1 MRFRVA
7 AWFAFLVVACVVPPS
22 LHADWPGI
30 LGPQRDGHA
39 RPSERLTGSADAK
52 PKIRW
57 QVAAGEGFAGAA
69 VSAGRVCLFDREDAS
84 DRVRCIELS
93 TGKELWVKTLP
104 ASYRGSINPDS
115 GPRCVPTIVNDRVL
129 LATAAGD
136 LYCLRWAT
144 GDKIWHRPLRKEFGA
159 EDGYFGAGSTPW
171 VGKDRIVVN
180 VGAKKAGIVCLSL
193 EDGSTLW
200 TATGADASYA
210 SPIGITVEGA
220 ETVVV
225 PTRLVT
231 YGLDVETGR
240 VQWEFPF
247 GQRGPTVNAAMPIRV
262 DDSRYLLTASY
273 GIGTVLFEPARS
285 RVQVQK
291 KGELLSSQYATPLFA
306 NGFVFGSDGREDM
319 GGSTYRCIDPR
330 QDQPLWEQEGVPIC
344 HTLGVDQKLL
354 VCGIDGRIWCLE
366 PSEQKFSPKWTARLP
381 DGVYRALPAF
391 SDGRLIVKSDQSW
404 FAVEFTD
411 R

>member
-1 MRFRVA
+1 MRFRYA
-7 AWFAFLVVACVVPPS
+7 AWLAFLGVVALVPTS
-22 LHADWPGI
+22 VRADWPGI

-39 RPSERLTGSADAK
+39 SPSEKLTGNAEAK

-57 QVAAGEGFAGAA
+57 QIAAGEGFAGAA
-69 VSAGRVCLFDREDAS
+69 VASGKVCLFDREGAS

-115 GPRCVPTIVNDRVL
+115 GPRCVPTIVNDRVI

-136 LYCLRWAT
+136 LYCLDWRS

-180 VGAKKAGIVCLSL
+180 VGAKKAGVVCVSL
-193 EDGSTLW
+193 VDGSNLW
-200 TATGADASYA
+200 TATTADASYA
-210 SPIGITVEGA
+210 SPVGIIVDGK

-231 YGLDVETGR
+231 YGIEPETGR

-247 GQRGPTVNAAMPIRV
+247 GQRGPTVNAAVPIRV
-262 DDSRYLLTASY
+262 GESRYLLTASY
-273 GIGTVLFEPARS
+273 GIGAVFFEPTRS
-285 RVQVQK
+285 SVQIQK
-291 KGELLSSQYATPLFA
+291 KGELLSSQYATPLFK
-306 NGFVFGSDGREDM
+306 NGFVFGSEGREDM
-319 GGSTYRCIDPR
+319 GGSTYRCIDPQR
-330 QDQPLWEQEGVPIC
+330 GQPLWEQEGLPIC
-344 HTLGVDQKLL
+344 HTLGVDKKLL
-354 VCGIDGRIWCLE
+354 VCGIDGRIWCLA
-366 PSEQKFSPKWTARLP
+366 PSDKEFSPKWTARLP
-381 DGVYRALPAF
+381 EGVYRAIPAY
-391 SDGRLIVKSDQSW
+391 SDGHLIVKSDQAW
-404 FAVEFTD
+404 FAVEFSD